1 MESTDSSLSKSGVED
16 ALRKTLHELQVH
28 QIELE
33 TQNEELRRTQV
44 LLDESK
50 ARYFDLY
57 DLAPVGYC
65 SLTEEGVVLEA
76 NLAASAMFGSTR
88 DAISGEKISRF
99 ITPEHQDIYFIFRQM
114 SFKKK
119 RSQTCDLKMLGVSG
133 ETIWVSLVSNWM
145 RDSQGLPLLRLVMT
159 DVTDRKLMAAAMQ
172 LSEERYRAI
181 VHWSPE
187 PTLVHSEGKVLY
199 VNQAAI
205 DLLGAKGAHEVVNTQ
220 VTDWIRCDFHE
231 AIRARWHHT
240 TELFVPL
247 PMSEQIIV
255 RKNGEERN
263 VEVRSLT
270 TLFNDKFAIQNVARD
285 VTERKR
291 TEKLLLDTTEALREA
306 KVLAEQANAAKSDFL
321 SSMGHDLRTP
331 LHSIIGYAQLLETG
345 NPPLVESQ
353 VASLKQVIS
362 AGWYLLKLINE
373 LLNLASIEAGQFS
386 VTIQA
391 VALEA
396 ILRECESMLNPQAIK
411 HNVSITRVRSKAQVE
426 QSGDCSVL
434 ADSTRLKQVVCNLLS
449 NAIKYNRVGGTVRI
463 ECICDHDETIRI
475 NFIDT
480 GQGLS
485 KSQLTQLFQPFHRL
499 GKVPSADE
507 GTGIGLVVSKRLI
520 EIMGGTI
527 GVKSVE
533 NIGSTFWIELPR
545 TQTQELPT

>member
-1 MESTDSSLSKSGVED
+1 MIAPIDASLSKSGVED

-44 LLDESK
+44 LLDESR

-65 SLTEEGVVLEA
+65 SLTEEGIVLEA
-76 NLAASAMFGSTR
+76 NLAACAMFGVTR
-88 DAISGEKISRF
+88 DVICEQKLSHFVA
-99 ITPEHQDIYFIFRQM
+99 TEHQDIYFLFRQM
-114 SFKKK
+114 SFKKM
-119 RSQTCDLKMLGVSG
+119 RSEACDIKMRDGSG
-133 ETIWVSLVSNWM
+133 AFIWVNLVSNWM
-145 RDSQGLPLLRLVMT
+145 RDAHGLPLLRLVMT

-187 PTLVHSEGKVLY
+187 PTLVHSQGKILY

-205 DLLGAKGAHEVVNTQ
+205 DLLSAKGAHEVVNTL
-220 VTDWIRCDFHE
+220 VTDWIREDFHQ
-231 AIRARWHHT
+231 AIRARWLHT

-255 RKNGEERN
+255 RKNGEQRN

-285 VTERKR
+285 VTDSKR
-291 TEKLLLDTTEALREA
+291 TEKLLRETTDELREA
-306 KVLAEQANAAKSDFL
+306 KVTAEKANAAKSDFL

-345 NPPLVESQ
+345 NPPLDASQ
-353 VASLKQVIS
+353 ISSLKQVIS

-386 VTIQA
+386 VTIQE
-391 VALEA
+391 VALEP
-396 ILRECESMLNPQAIK
+396 IFQECESMLSPQANK
-411 HNVSITRVRSKAQVE
+411 HDVSITRMTSEACNAHA
-426 QSGDCSVL
+426 SHCAVL
-434 ADSTRLKQVVCNLLS
+434 ADPTRLKQVVCNLLS
-449 NAIKYNRVGGTVRI
+449 NAIKYNRVGGNVRI
-463 ECICDHDETIRI
+463 ECICDQNDTIRI
-475 NFIDT
+475 SFTDT

-499 GKVPSADE
+499 EKIPSADE

-520 EIMGGTI
+520 EIMGGKI
-527 GVKSVE
+527 GVESVE
-533 NIGSTFWIELPR
+533 NIGSTFWFVLPR
-545 TQTQELPT
+545 AHALSI